1 MQHVI
6 GRRTCGE
13 ALGNGVS
20 EQDSFINEVT
30 EEVRRDKL
38 FALMRRYGWIA
49 VLLVVL
55 LVGGASWN
63 EWRKATERAQA
74 EAAGDALISAL
85 TITDPEERLQALEAI
100 EAEGNSDRAAVI
112 GLLEAA
118 AAEEAGDAEGAAAAL
133 EAVAGDETVPQVYR
147 DLAVLKR
154 VVTGAGEIAPDE
166 RLSRLRPLL
175 APGSP
180 FRLLALEQSALVEI
194 EKGETATARGT
205 LQALLADAE
214 VTEDLRRRAQQLIV
228 ALGGSLDA
236 G

>member
-1 MQHVI
+1 M
-6 GRRTCGE
+6 GKS
-13 ALGNGVS
+13 VS

-49 VLLVVL
+49 VLLVLL

-63 EWRKATERAQA
+63 EWRKATERAEA
-74 EAAGDALISAL
+74 EAAGDALIAAL
-85 TITDPEERLQALEAI
+85 SLTDAGARVAAVEAVDP
-100 EAEGNSDRAAVI
+100 AGHPDRAAVI

-118 AAEEAGDAEGAAAAL
+118 AAEEAGDAEAAAAAL
-133 EAVAGDETVPQVYR
+133 EAVVANGDAPQVYR

-154 VVTGAGEIAPDE
+154 VVTGADELAPDE
-166 RLSRLRPLL
+166 RLSRLRPLMS
-175 APGSP
+175 PGNP
-180 FRLLALEQSALVEI
+180 FRLLALEQSALAEI
-194 EKGETATARGT
+194 EKGERETALGT
-205 LQALLADAE
+205 LQALLSDAE
-214 VTEDLRRRAQQLIV
+214 VTEDLRRRARQLIV